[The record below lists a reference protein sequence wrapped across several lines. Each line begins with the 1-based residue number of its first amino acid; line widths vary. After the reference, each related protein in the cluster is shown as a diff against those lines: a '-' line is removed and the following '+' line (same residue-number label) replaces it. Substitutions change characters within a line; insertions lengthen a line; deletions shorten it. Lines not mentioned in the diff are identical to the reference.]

1 MNTDLENRLR
11 RYGNTL
17 DNATSRPH
25 AVVEAHTDHPF
36 NPHDVEVELG
46 YLAGRPRN
54 RSRSLVG
61 AACLI
66 AAASAAFVFVINQRH
81 TDPQVPAS
89 GPEAATGQWPLRLAP
104 GLTPWF
110 EANDPIT
117 ADFGRPEPGPAQQ
130 RLRCTTW
137 TTDSQTITCDSL
149 TGEGYLPAVTYPG
162 PNNNYVDIST
172 LHSNI
177 DAATYATNYSQ
188 GKDVGYE
195 DTPLPQQD
203 VTINGSSGRLIE
215 TANGIRRVT
224 WSPQPGALVAVE
236 TGPGLTR
243 DDLLTIASN
252 ITATPTLPS
261 IPLVLAST
269 EIDTSSRQAV
279 ALGGVI
285 NGEICLTTTTGCTQV
300 LQSTSEPG
308 TVAAAAIYAQPTDF
322 GIAGIVTG
330 DIITIRATHPDGSIT
345 DLHPTQQPIGTT
357 QAFALITDTA
367 VTLSGLDAAG
377 NPIRNIEVTN
387 VPRPAE
393 GVTPTTVTVSTT
405 PGTIAPPPDCRATNI
420 AEMPVLTGL
429 SVEDATRLLAA
440 FCVQPVI
447 TFADPG
453 SAESNTQPY
462 PSGIISAQEPA
473 AGTQISFGAAV
484 TLTARSTLPDISV
497 PSTPG
502 TSAAG
507 G

>member
-1 MNTDLENRLR
+1 MTTDLEARLQ
-11 RYGNTL
+11 RYGTTL
-17 DNATSRPH
+17 DNANQHRSGADSHPDQHPETS
-25 AVVEAHTDHPF
+25 
-36 NPHDVEVELG
+36 DVEVELG
-46 YLAGRPRN
+46 YVVARPRN

-61 AACLI
+61 AAFLI
-66 AAASAAFVFVINQRH
+66 AAASGVALVLVVNQRH

-89 GPEAATGQWPLRLAP
+89 APETATGQWPLRLAP
-104 GLTPWF
+104 GVTLWF

-117 ADFGRPEPGPAQQ
+117 GFFGRPGPGPAQQ
-130 RLRCTTW
+130 RLRCTSW
-137 TTDSQTITCDSL
+137 TTDRQTITCGSL
-149 TGEGYLPAVTYPG
+149 TGEGYLPAVTYLG
-162 PNNNYVDIST
+162 PDNKYVDIST

-195 DTPLPQQD
+195 ATPLPQQD

-215 TANGIRRVT
+215 TANEIRRVT
-224 WSPQPGALVAVE
+224 WSPQPGVLVAVE

-243 DDLLTIASN
+243 DDLLTIASHV
-252 ITATPTLPS
+252 TPTSGRPS

-269 EIDTSSRQAV
+269 EVDSSSRQAV

-300 LQSTSEPG
+300 LQSTPEPG

-322 GIAGIVTG
+322 GIAGIATG
-330 DIITIRATHPDGSIT
+330 DITTIQATHPDGSIT
-345 DLHPTQQPIGTT
+345 DVHPTQQPIGTT
-357 QAFALITDTA
+357 RACAFITDTA
-367 VTLSGLDAAG
+367 VTLIGLDAAG
-377 NPIRNIEVTN
+377 NPIQNTEVAN

-393 GVTPTTVTVSTT
+393 NVTPTTVSAITT
-405 PGTIAPPPDCRATNI
+405 RGTTAPTPDCLMGNV

-429 SVEDATRLLAA
+429 TVEDATRVLTT
-440 FCVQPVI
+440 FCIKPVI
-447 TFADPG
+447 TFVDPG
-453 SAESNTQPY
+453 RAETNTPAY
-462 PSGIISAQEPA
+462 PSGIVSTQEPA

-484 TLTARSTLPDISV
+484 TLAARSTLPGVSV

-502 TSAAG
+502 ASAAG

>member
-1 MNTDLENRLR
+1 MTTDLEARLR
-11 RYGNTL
+11 RYGTTL
-17 DNATSRPH
+17 DNASQHRSGVDSHPDQH
-25 AVVEAHTDHPF
+25 LEASA
-36 NPHDVEVELG
+36 VEVELG
-46 YLAGRPRN
+46 YVVAPPRN

-61 AACLI
+61 AAFLI
-66 AAASAAFVFVINQRH
+66 AAASVALVLVNQRH

-89 GPEAATGQWPLRLAP
+89 APETVTPSAPETVTDEWPLRLAP
-104 GLTPWF
+104 GLIPWF

-117 ADFGRPEPGPAQQ
+117 ATFGRPEPGPAQQ

-162 PNNNYVDIST
+162 PDNNYVDIST

-203 VTINGSSGRLIE
+203 VNINGSSGRLIE

-236 TGPGLTR
+236 TGPGLNR
-243 DDLLTIASN
+243 DDLLTIASH
-252 ITATPTLPS
+252 ITPTLTLPS

-269 EIDTSSRQAV
+269 EIDSSSRQAV

-300 LQSTSEPG
+300 LQSTPEPG

-322 GIAGIVTG
+322 GIAGIATG
-330 DIITIRATHPDGSIT
+330 DITTIQATHPDGSIT
-345 DLHPTQQPIGTT
+345 DIKPTQQPIGTT

-367 VTLSGLDAAG
+367 VTLIGLDAAG
-377 NPIRNIEVTN
+377 NPIQNIEVTN

-393 GVTPTTVTVSTT
+393 GVTPTTVSASTV
-405 PGTIAPPPDCRATNI
+405 PGTTASPEDCRTN
-420 AEMPVLTGL
+420 
-429 SVEDATRLLAA
+429 D
-440 FCVQPVI
+440 
-447 TFADPG
+447 
-453 SAESNTQPY
+453 
-462 PSGIISAQEPA
+462 
-473 AGTQISFGAAV
+473 
-484 TLTARSTLPDISV
+484 
-497 PSTPG
+497 
-502 TSAAG
+502 
-507 G
+507 

>member
-1 MNTDLENRLR
+1 MTTDLEARLR
-11 RYGNTL
+11 RYGTTL
-17 DNATSRPH
+17 DNANQHRSGVDSHPNQHPETS
-25 AVVEAHTDHPF
+25 A
-36 NPHDVEVELG
+36 VEVELG
-46 YLAGRPRN
+46 YVFDRPRN

-61 AACLI
+61 AAVLI
-66 AAASAAFVFVINQRH
+66 AAASVALVLVNQRH
-81 TDPQVPAS
+81 TDPQLPAS
-89 GPEAATGQWPLRLAP
+89 APETVTDQWPLRLTP

-117 ADFGRPEPGPAQQ
+117 AAFGRPEPGPAQQ

-162 PNNNYVDIST
+162 PDNNYVDIST

-224 WSPQPGALVAVE
+224 WLPQPGALVAVE

-243 DDLLTIASN
+243 EDLLTIASN
-252 ITATPTLPS
+252 ITATLTLPS

-269 EIDTSSRQAV
+269 EIDSSSRQAV

-300 LQSTSEPG
+300 LQSTPEPG
-308 TVAAAAIYAQPTDF
+308 TVAAAAIYAQSTDF
-322 GIAGIVTG
+322 GIAGIATG
-330 DIITIRATHPDGSIT
+330 DITTIQATHPDGSIT
-345 DLHPTQQPIGTT
+345 DVHPTQQPIGTT

-367 VTLSGLDAAG
+367 VTLIGLDAAG
-377 NPIRNIEVTN
+377 NPIQNIEVTN

-393 GVTPTTVTVSTT
+393 DATPTTVTASTT
-405 PGTIAPPPDCRATNI
+405 MTPAG
-420 AEMPVLTGL
+420 
-429 SVEDATRLLAA
+429 SVVCLVAG
-440 FCVQPVI
+440 
-447 TFADPG
+447 G
-453 SAESNTQPY
+453 SLR
-462 PSGIISAQEPA
+462 
-473 AGTQISFGAAV
+473 AV
-484 TLTARSTLPDISV
+484 TLCNEELGGSIVESSATSDISFV
-497 PSTPG
+497 MPVDPANPEHV
-502 TSAAG
+502 AATLKAG
-507 G
+507 VALNLPVREIDTNLLPTDWAPNPVATTYLVLGKDDGSYAS

>member
-1 MNTDLENRLR
+1 M
-11 RYGNTL
+11 
-17 DNATSRPH
+17 
-25 AVVEAHTDHPF
+25 
-36 NPHDVEVELG
+36 
-46 YLAGRPRN
+46 
-54 RSRSLVG
+54 
-61 AACLI
+61 
-66 AAASAAFVFVINQRH
+66 
-81 TDPQVPAS
+81 
-89 GPEAATGQWPLRLAP
+89 
-104 GLTPWF
+104 
-110 EANDPIT
+110 
-117 ADFGRPEPGPAQQ
+117 
-130 RLRCTTW
+130 
-137 TTDSQTITCDSL
+137 
-149 TGEGYLPAVTYPG
+149 TYPG
-162 PNNNYVDIST
+162 PDNKYVDIST

-188 GKDVGYE
+188 GKDVGY
-195 DTPLPQQD
+195 DATPLPQQD

-243 DDLLTIASN
+243 NDLLTIAAH
-252 ITATPTLPS
+252 ITATLALPS

-269 EIDTSSRQAV
+269 AIDSSSRQAV

-300 LQSTSEPG
+300 LQSTPEPG

-322 GIAGIVTG
+322 GVAGIATG
-330 DIITIRATHPDGSIT
+330 DITTIRTTHPDGSIT
-345 DLHPTQQPIGTT
+345 DVHPTQQPIGTT

-367 VTLSGLDAAG
+367 VTLIGLDAAG
-377 NPIRNIEVTN
+377 NPIQNIEVTN

-393 GVTPTTVTVSTT
+393 DVAPTTVSASTT
-405 PGTIAPPPDCRATNI
+405 PGTTAPPPDCRASSI

-429 SVEDATRLLAA
+429 TVEDATRLLAP
-440 FCVQPVI
+440 FCIQPVI
-447 TFADPG
+447 TFTDPG
-453 SAESNTQPY
+453 SAETNTPAY

-484 TLTARSTLPDISV
+484 TLAARSTLPGGSV

-502 TSAAG
+502 ASTAG